1 MRAARIQARP
11 ALVALHTLPAL
22 VEHALPCS
30 AVAPLKLGTLIAVPA
45 RARRTRRVPHR
56 LEAGVPRAQRVR
68 HEAHEHDASPC
79 SEPLPRFR
87 AASLQ
92 RRNRFSVRHIVVRA
106 PLDLPA
112 RVEGH
117 RVRAVEP
124 ELDEMNR
131 EVLRGGTLGGDDPVA
146 SRARVV
152 DVSKP
157 PGAVVGTGAML
168 RAVGKDPRGL
178 CECPTL
184 ALATAPGFRL
194 GRRDPKHHIHHSG
207 IRRVGAAVSPL
218 HRSNKHVGNAVPVD
232 VPARHGGASIVILIA
247 AVYGE
252 AVGPV
257 ERRHLN
263 RCCEAARLPKHHI
276 HLSCFV
282 NRVARAV

>member
-117 RVRAVEP
+117 IVHAVEP
-124 ELDEMNR
+124 ELGEMHR
-131 EVLRGGTLGGDDPVA
+131 DVLRGGSDGGDDPVA
-146 SRARVV
+146 GRACIIYVG
-152 DVSKP
+152 KP
-157 PGAVVGTGAML
+157 LDAALVARAIR
-168 RAVGKDPRGL
+168 RAVGEDSRGL
-178 CECPTL
+178 GKVPAL
-184 ALATAPGFRL
+184 ALATAPGTGL
-194 GRRDPKHHIHHSG
+194 Q
-207 IRRVGAAVSPL
+207 
-218 HRSNKHVGNAVPVD
+218 
-232 VPARHGGASIVILIA
+232 
-247 AVYGE
+247 
-252 AVGPV
+252 
-257 ERRHLN
+257 
-263 RCCEAARLPKHHI
+263 
-276 HLSCFV
+276 LSTV
-282 NRVARAV
+282 KTRTARAAAAAAAAG